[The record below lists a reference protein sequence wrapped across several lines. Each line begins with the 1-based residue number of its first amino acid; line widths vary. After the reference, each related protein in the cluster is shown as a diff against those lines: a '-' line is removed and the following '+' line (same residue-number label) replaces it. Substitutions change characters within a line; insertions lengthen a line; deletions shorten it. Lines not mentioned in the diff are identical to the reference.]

1 VHLLSFGRLPVLHRR
16 QQWSRPSRPV
26 AAGKPAAGLR
36 RGGGIAGVAAALA
49 ARQAAGD
56 VGKLDV
62 RALQHALSEQ
72 GFLLD
77 PALLKL

>member
-1 VHLLSFGRLPVLHRR
+1 M
-16 QQWSRPSRPV
+16 WSWRTR
-26 AAGKPAAGLR
+26 A
-36 RGGGIAGVAAALA
+36 AGVAAALA

-62 RALQHALSEQ
+62 RALQHALSAQ

-77 PALLKL
+77 PALLKLRELGARNTRA

>member
-1 VHLLSFGRLPVLHRR
+1 M
-16 QQWSRPSRPV
+16 WSWRTR
-26 AAGKPAAGLR
+26 A
-36 RGGGIAGVAAALA
+36 AGVAAALA

-62 RALQHALSEQ
+62 RALQHALSAQ